1 MRASTAKLALGV
13 AAWIALGAAA
23 FVIVRSEQQ
32 LTVRRTAVR
41 SLDVVARE
49 ASAALSS
56 VKSAQ
61 QGYVAP
67 GQGLGAWMAR
77 VDELLKNATAGIK
90 ESQQLAATDD
100 GRAKLA
106 EAVET
111 LEDLRAID
119 KRARQYL
126 NGNQAL
132 MAADVIFSE
141 GGETAGIASRQVE
154 AARHAEFAALDV
166 HEADSRRLQAYTAI
180 GAVAMSVLAM
190 LGLIL
195 WPSRREPV
203 VDSATLRSAMEDAR
217 DAREALTLG
226 DSWEP
231 SAPMAVAGGSS
242 RTVNGPLYQSDDRG
256 DSQDDGALAATASL
270 AGAEQTSASAARRD
284 GLDSSDGES
293 DRETVPRE
301 MLPVRPPMPVILSD
315 LPRETIPV
323 LTATASLCVE
333 LNRVRNIEEL
343 TLLLERAAE
352 VLDASGLVV
361 WVGMPGASSLRP
373 VLAHGY
379 SPQALARMPHV
390 PRTGDNAAAAAF
402 RTGKLQI
409 VLTRP
414 GVSSGALAAPMMTP
428 AGCIGALTAEIKN
441 GGEASDGV
449 QALIAIVTS
458 QLASVLADSVLQSE
472 ELEDDALISRI
483 ASA

>member
-154 AARHAEFAALDV
+154 AARHAEFAALDTQ
-166 HEADSRRLQAYTAI
+166 EADGRRLQAYTAG
-180 GAVAMSVLAM
+180 GAIAVSVLAM

-195 WPSRREPV
+195 WPSRREPI
-203 VDSATLRSAMEDAR
+203 VDSATLRSAM
-217 DAREALTLG
+217 
-226 DSWEP
+226 
-231 SAPMAVAGGSS
+231 
-242 RTVNGPLYQSDDRG
+242 
-256 DSQDDGALAATASL
+256 
-270 AGAEQTSASAARRD
+270 
-284 GLDSSDGES
+284 
-293 DRETVPRE
+293 
-301 MLPVRPPMPVILSD
+301 
-315 LPRETIPV
+315 
-323 LTATASLCVE
+323 
-333 LNRVRNIEEL
+333 
-343 TLLLERAAE
+343 
-352 VLDASGLVV
+352 
-361 WVGMPGASSLRP
+361 
-373 VLAHGY
+373 
-379 SPQALARMPHV
+379 
-390 PRTGDNAAAAAF
+390 
-402 RTGKLQI
+402 
-409 VLTRP
+409 
-414 GVSSGALAAPMMTP
+414 
-428 AGCIGALTAEIKN
+428 
-441 GGEASDGV
+441 
-449 QALIAIVTS
+449 
-458 QLASVLADSVLQSE
+458 
-472 ELEDDALISRI
+472 
-483 ASA
+483 